1 MFKFLKPKVQL
12 SQPRVVSVEE
22 IHNAIDTAEDRIVTE
37 LNELLASKQ
46 VASSSSVHKK
56 AYNLSSLGFSKS
68 ASIKVSEDLKQTEQ
82 ELERYHDIKGC
93 YPLEKI
99 LTQDEF
105 MRIIN
110 KYGLVTAPAEH
121 YILDVPERVVNTLV
135 HAKKRHDPHVPNE
148 VVKITNI
155 KFSFRVS
162 TADAN
167 KFTRFLSDK
176 FINTEEKYY
185 YCNRSSVTSAVRRV
199 LTKAFP
205 DLESGIADLNF
216 VALDKHA
223 LQIAAPASHFDPEYF
238 NKINQKCTYVISD
251 DPIAFEYIKGGFIRI
266 LDKWGTPDDQSYLD
280 EGLVN
285 EIQN

>member
-22 IHNAIDTAEDRIVTE
+22 IHNAIDTAEDRITTE

-46 VASSSSVHKK
+46 VASSSSIHTKAHK
-56 AYNLSSLGFSKS
+56 LSYLGFNKS
-68 ASIKVSEDLKQTEQ
+68 AGIKVSEDLKQTE
-82 ELERYHDIKGC
+82 EVLERYHDIKRL

-110 KYGLVTAPAEH
+110 KYGLVTAPAQH

-135 HAKKRHDPHVPNE
+135 HAKKRYDSHDPNE

-155 KFSFRVS
+155 KFNFRVS
-162 TADAN
+162 TTDAN

-176 FINTEEKYY
+176 FIVTEEKPY
-185 YCNRSSVTSAVRRV
+185 YCNRTSVTSAVRRA
-199 LTKAFP
+199 LNKAFP

-216 VALDKHA
+216 VTLDKHA

-238 NKINQKCTYVISD
+238 NKLNQKCTYVISD